1 MKMTAVD
8 YKALRE
14 LLQGVVEQYGECY
27 GVDTVPDFGRALV
40 ERHGWAPRFARW
52 KLFYMIPAAE
62 REPWLARVY
71 TYGNKDCI
79 NAALYRITG
88 LAAWDPKWSKKY
100 P

>member
-1 MKMTAVD
+1 MKLIMANKD
-8 YKALRE
+8 YKALQK

-27 GVDTVPDFGRALV
+27 NSYTVPDFGRALV

-71 TYGNKDCI
+71 KYGNKDCI

-88 LAAWDPKWSKKY
+88 LRSVGP
-100 P
+100 